1 MGYKETLNL
10 QTTSWDLGSWFVVS
24 DNVIFKMSV
33 PSQGWNTSNAKSE
46 RRIVLPK
53 KIEESRSRAVGPA
66 SMIKHFLVEAENSVL
81 KKLAQEAEFDRIVT
95 ELLDEWIHDDNA
107 KYSFDDTRI
116 IAEEHPE
123 TDNE

>member
-1 MGYKETLNL
+1 MKDEEQPEDDVNMCDGWTVELELNHSTRVFEL
-10 QTTSWDLGSWFVVS
+10 
-24 DNVIFKMSV
+24 
-33 PSQGWNTSNAKSE
+33 
-46 RRIVLPK
+46 
-53 KIEESRSRAVGPA
+53 RAVGPA

-116 IAEEHPE
+116 IAEENPE